1 MASVS
6 SLASGR
12 DAGVLSKLTDM
23 CGQATTTGKRDIL
36 RTWKD
41 RVVGHWQL
49 GGIKERGRGNKGNQ
63 SGAKMIMI

>member
-41 RVVGHWQL
+41 RVVSHWQL
-49 GGIKERGRGNKGNQ
+49 GGTVSRKEGGVTRAIREAPK
-63 SGAKMIMI
+63 